1 MIKDYPNLARLAA
14 AEPEADLNEGMDM
27 PQSQGDVSADMTTGG
42 DQ

>member
-14 AEPEADLNEGMDM
+14 AEPEATLDKSMDM
-27 PQSQGDVSADMTTGG
+27 PESQGDVSADMTTGG